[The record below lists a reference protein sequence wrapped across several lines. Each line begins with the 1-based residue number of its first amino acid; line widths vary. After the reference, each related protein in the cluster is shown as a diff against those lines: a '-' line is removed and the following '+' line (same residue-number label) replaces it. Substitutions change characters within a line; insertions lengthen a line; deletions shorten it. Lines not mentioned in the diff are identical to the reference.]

1 MNLST
6 HMYGE
11 DASYGDGSK
20 HGDNAFLERIK
31 RLRRYVFCSLGREGA
46 EVGRRGCN
54 RWVRGMF
61 RRRSIPVTAAP
72 HSLDMGMGL
81 VRRRKW

>member
-1 MNLST
+1 MDLNTLL
-6 HMYGE
+6 YGE
-11 DASYGDGSK
+11 EASYGDGSK

-31 RLRRYVFCSLGREGA
+31 LLRRYVFCSLGREGA
-46 EVGRRGCN
+46 DVGRRGCN
-54 RWVRGMF
+54 RSVGI

-72 HSLDMGMGL
+72 RSPDMGMGL

>member
-1 MNLST
+1 MDLST
-6 HMYGE
+6 LLYGE

-31 RLRRYVFCSLGREGA
+31 LLRRYVFCSLGREGA

-54 RWVRGMF
+54 RRVGGR
-61 RRRSIPVTAAP
+61 I
-72 HSLDMGMGL
+72 
-81 VRRRKW
+81 